1 MAQFTSS
8 RTIIVGH
15 PGALLWHI
23 FTHSKKEFCM
33 MPFGGMTSVMGHV
46 LGACTGV
53 YCQNMNWNAAFI
65 DVPKF
70 VSGQENGNLGKA
82 KMEV

>member
-1 MAQFTSS
+1 MAYFHPEQKFTFHD
-8 RTIIVGH
+8 I
-15 PGALLWHI
+15 
-23 FTHSKKEFCM
+23 CM
-33 MPFGGMTSVMGHV
+33 MHSGGMTSVMGHV
-46 LGACTGV
+46 LVACTGV
-53 YCQNMNWNAAFI
+53 CSQNMNKGLWNAECS